1 VFLGDVGSLPIGLLL
16 GWCFFELAY
25 RQYLTAALLLPLYYL
40 LDATVTLSRRLA
52 RGEAVWKAHRS
63 HFYQRATDNGFT
75 VLRVVGEV
83 FVLNLGLA
91 ILGIASTMTPSVTI
105 KVLLLVAGGIATVS
119 VMYRFS
125 RPRR

>member
-1 VFLGDVGSLPIGLLL
+1 
-16 GWCFFELAY
+16 
-25 RQYLTAALLLPLYYL
+25 
-40 LDATVTLSRRLA
+40 VTLSRRLA

-63 HFYQRATDNGFT
+63 HYYQRATDNGFT
-75 VLRVVGEV
+75 VLRVVGEI

-91 ILGIASTMTPSVTI
+91 MLGIASTMTPSVTI
-105 KVLLLVAGGIATVS
+105 KVLLLVVGGIATAS